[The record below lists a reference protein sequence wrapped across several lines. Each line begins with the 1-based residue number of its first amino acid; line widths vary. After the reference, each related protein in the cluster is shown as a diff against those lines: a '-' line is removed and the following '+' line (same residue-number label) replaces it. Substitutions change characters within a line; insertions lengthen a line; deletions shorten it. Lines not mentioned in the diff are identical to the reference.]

1 MNCEYVSCGEK
12 RRAEHEKTENKA
24 HLLRALASLSG
35 AGLGAEPKKSASSA
49 AAPIAREITEDSEST
64 ALASGSENEKKVESE
79 NALLGSP
86 LSDVRLSLC
95 CWFWGMHRIR
105 YNVVKTVDRTPQRKR
120 VFCAECGVFFSLPQ
134 HSSSHS
140 LTSPSNSPTSNF
152 SLSNLPQPQP
162 LFHLHK
168 PQVQPARIRSH
179 QHHGQ
184 RRQQALGEDG
194 NHRRCRDVAR
204 E

>member
-1 MNCEYVSCGEK
+1 MSCGEK
-12 RRAEHEKTENKA
+12 RRAEHERKKNKP

-35 AGLGAEPKKSASSA
+35 AGLGAEPKKSASSHA
-49 AAPIAREITEDSEST
+49 EPIACDITEDREST
-64 ALASGSENEKKVESE
+64 ALASGSEKEKKVESE

-86 LSDVRLSLC
+86 LFKVRSSSC
-95 CWFWGMHRIR
+95 CRFWGMRRISC
-105 YNVVKTVDRTPQRKR
+105 NVVKTIEQTPQRQC
-120 VFCAECGVFFSLPQ
+120 VFCASAENFLSSPALDRENSLAHEFFPPPP
-134 HSSSHS
+134 
-140 LTSPSNSPTSNF
+140 TSSPTS
-152 SLSNLPQPQP
+152 LYLPQPQP